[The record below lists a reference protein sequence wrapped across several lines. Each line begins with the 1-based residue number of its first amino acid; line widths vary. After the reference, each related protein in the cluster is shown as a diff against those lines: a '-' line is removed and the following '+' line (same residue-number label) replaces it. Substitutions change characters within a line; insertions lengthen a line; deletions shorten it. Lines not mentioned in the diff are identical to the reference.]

1 MGVAGINVKGDSLV
15 SIVSNQNDGNEV
27 LVCSNRGGFKRLH
40 FSDLQLTSRNTKGS
54 YLFKQIKSNPHNI
67 VSVKIVSSYTNL
79 LFANNEKISVSDI
92 PFMSVDSS
100 FSMPL
105 NIDNYNFIKDDLSDI
120 KEVRIVDLPFDYNNQ
135 KEVGEENYAQTE
147 LF

>member
-1 MGVAGINVKGDSLV
+1 
-15 SIVSNQNDGNEV
+15 
-27 LVCSNRGGFKRLH
+27 
-40 FSDLQLTSRNTKGS
+40 
-54 YLFKQIKSNPHNI
+54 
-67 VSVKIVSSYTNL
+67 
-79 LFANNEKISVSDI
+79 
-92 PFMSVDSS
+92 MSVDSS